1 MSGFHSVRNHNIY
14 LSTINR
20 DPEENRYSMVFPVPN
35 DIIFLDDVSSQRMK
49 ISLMT
54 FGLNANWT
62 EINSTNNQVSFNID
76 GNVVPITIP
85 AGNYPF
91 YNLAAYITNSQDY
104 IACEWDMPSNTFIF
118 SNSTDSSMLIDFT
131 NNSYQVL
138 GFSAT
143 DSGMTGTTITS
154 TSPIVPRQNTELYI
168 KLMNVILGAENLS
181 LDNYADGI
189 LKPSNLLSII
199 PITCSPFQN
208 MFYDNSVYGQESGV
222 FISNEKLNQICI
234 DIVDKQGASAT
245 FIPDWTASLK
255 IEILSIEDED
265 LECMKESLVEIS
277 QTLNRLLM
285 LKIIG

>member
-1 MSGFHSVRNHNIY
+1 MSGFHLVRSHNVY

-62 EINSTNNQVSFNID
+62 EINSTNNQVSFNIG
-76 GNVVPITIP
+76 GNVVSITIP

-143 DSGMTGTTITS
+143 DSGMSGTTITS

-234 DIVDKQGASAT
+234 DVVDKQGASAT
-245 FIPDWTASLK
+245 FLPDWTASLK

-285 LKIIG
+285 LKVIG